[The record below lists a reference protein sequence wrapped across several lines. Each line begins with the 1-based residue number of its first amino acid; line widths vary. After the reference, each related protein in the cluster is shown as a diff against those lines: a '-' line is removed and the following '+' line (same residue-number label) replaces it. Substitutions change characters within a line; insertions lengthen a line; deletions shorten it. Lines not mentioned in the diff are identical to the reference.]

1 MGLPVKVGVRGTELF
16 SKKLS
21 GKRGEEG
28 AFIWDLRVHHLS
40 DLNFLYYHV
49 YLQGKHMLFH
59 VNFQQSFQQILNF
72 KMHFLQNIFI
82 WCNRVLFYFFY
93 LFCPW
98 WLFLFLFFLSVMTL
112 KRKWFSKVRSRSVIA
127 SVIVNDIYIFRRL
140 CPWLSLLFIS
150 RCICHDYPSSS
161 TKWLFLYVH
170 IHENNLSRLSFT
182 CSISYF
188 SQMLNRSIFWSKW
201 NTPKNRKK
209 EGEVTKTLQWSQ
221 FLLIPPY

>member
-1 MGLPVKVGVRGTELF
+1 MFAYRENTCFFMSIFNNHSNKFWILKCTFCKTYLY
-16 SKKLS
+16 
-21 GKRGEEG
+21 G
-28 AFIWDLRVHHLS
+28 AIA
-40 DLNFLYYHV
+40 
-49 YLQGKHMLFH
+49 
-59 VNFQQSFQQILNF
+59 
-72 KMHFLQNIFI
+72 
-82 WCNRVLFYFFY
+82 FYFI
-93 LFCPW
+93 
-98 WLFLFLFFLSVMTL
+98 FFIYFVRDDFFFFFFFFSVMTL